1 MLTFATNYVIMAK
14 SLSHDWMATS
24 KADWSKYWRS
34 LGWCKAHTHCAY
46 RGGMEVR
53 FLNSSGILRILLT
66 V

>member
-34 LGWCKAHTHCAY
+34 
-46 RGGMEVR
+46 RGGMEVL